1 MIYNPLLSKKE
12 LLERVSSL
20 KKLKY
25 NKFRWW
31 RMYDSLSNDLPN
43 KSPLLKKIQN
53 GDYNYSHYSYQYQ
66 LCEHE
71 LNDMVKKYGG
81 ATERFIDDSHILR
94 IKRKKLMLEF
104 EKDEN
109 SKLFNMRKSFVKC
122 FKISEE
128 EFDEEAFK
136 FGGTLEDLYFYF
148 QNKLK

>member
-12 LLERVSSL
+12 LLKQVSSL

-31 RMYDSLSNDLPN
+31 RMYESFHPPLTN

-53 GDYNYSHYSYQYQ
+53 GDFDYSHYSYQYQ

-71 LNDMVKKYGG
+71 LNDMVKKHGG
-81 ATERFIDDSHILR
+81 VTEKFIDDSHILR
-94 IKRKKLMLEF
+94 IKRKKLIEEF
-104 EKDEN
+104 EKDELT
-109 SKLFNMRKSFVKC
+109 KLYNIKKKFTKL

-128 EFDEEAFK
+128 EFEEEIIK

-148 QNKLK
+148 QNKIK